1 MPEQDNYIL
10 AKKKQMELL
19 GETFLSSDYSYWPF
33 SCHTSGPGPDVSA
46 AST

>member
-19 GETFLSSDYSYWPF
+19 GETFLSSDYSY
-33 SCHTSGPGPDVSA
+33 
-46 AST
+46 